1 MDFNVDEVGLWVIYS
16 TYNSNNTLVAKVK
29 FVGPSKTSP
38 KWYIFPQLDAE
49 TLKMQYNFNIT
60 LDHHQFGEM
69 FIVCGNLYAID
80 SGTDK
85 NTQIRYV
92 VDLYKGKLL
101 NTNLPF
107 SNPLAIPPPWA
118 TIPWLW

>member
-1 MDFNVDEVGLWVIYS
+1 
-16 TYNSNNTLVAKVK
+16 
-29 FVGPSKTSP
+29 
-38 KWYIFPQLDAE
+38 
-49 TLKMQYNFNIT
+49 MQYNFNIT
-60 LDHHQFGEM
+60 LDHRQFGEM

-101 NTNLPF
+101 NANLPF
-107 SNPLAIPPPWA
+107 SNPFSYTTTVGYNPLTVVCIVYAQLS
-118 TIPWLW
+118 TI

>member
-1 MDFNVDEVGLWVIYS
+1 M
-16 TYNSNNTLVAKVK
+16 
-29 FVGPSKTSP
+29 
-38 KWYIFPQLDAE
+38 DAE

-107 SNPLAIPPPWA
+107 SNPFSHTTTVGYNPLTVVSFIKKKIISQKIIIILCFLRNSTLGTKATPSHIPFAIMNSV
-118 TIPWLW
+118 

>member
-1 MDFNVDEVGLWVIYS
+1 
-16 TYNSNNTLVAKVK
+16 
-29 FVGPSKTSP
+29 
-38 KWYIFPQLDAE
+38 
-49 TLKMQYNFNIT
+49 MQYNFNIT
-60 LDHHQFGEM
+60 LDHRQFGEM

-101 NTNLPF
+101 NANLPF
-107 SNPLAIPPPWA
+107 SNPFSYTTTVGYNPLTVVCMSSIGLRHSRVLIDVLFIHCRSFTRGTRVTHLHILYAIMN
-118 TIPWLW
+118 IG

>member
-1 MDFNVDEVGLWVIYS
+1 
-16 TYNSNNTLVAKVK
+16 
-29 FVGPSKTSP
+29 
-38 KWYIFPQLDAE
+38 
-49 TLKMQYNFNIT
+49 MQYNFNIT
-60 LDHHQFGEM
+60 LDHRQFGEM

-101 NTNLPF
+101 NANLPF
-107 SNPLAIPPPWA
+107 SNPFSYTTTVGYNPLTVVCMSSIGLRQSRSNQCSIDSLQELYSWDKGNALTYPIRYNEHRLVSEN
-118 TIPWLW
+118 I

>member
-1 MDFNVDEVGLWVIYS
+1 
-16 TYNSNNTLVAKVK
+16 
-29 FVGPSKTSP
+29 
-38 KWYIFPQLDAE
+38 
-49 TLKMQYNFNIT
+49 MQYNFNIT

-107 SNPLAIPPPWA
+107 SNPFSHTTTVGYNPLTVVSTYLKYTPISQILYHIISFQELYSWDKGNALTYPIRYNEQRL
-118 TIPWLW
+118 ISDNS